1 MRAKMHIRRARVRPD
16 EYILAALSPEERL
29 DAALRVAREAFKDTK
44 LTLADVEAAV
54 RKVRRKRHA
63 ARGTQAASRR

>member
-1 MRAKMHIRRARVRPD
+1 MKNATARVRPD

-29 DAALRVAREAFKDTK
+29 EAALRVAREAFKDTE
-44 LTLADVEAAV
+44 LTLADVEVAV
-54 RKVRRKRHA
+54 RKVRRKRHG